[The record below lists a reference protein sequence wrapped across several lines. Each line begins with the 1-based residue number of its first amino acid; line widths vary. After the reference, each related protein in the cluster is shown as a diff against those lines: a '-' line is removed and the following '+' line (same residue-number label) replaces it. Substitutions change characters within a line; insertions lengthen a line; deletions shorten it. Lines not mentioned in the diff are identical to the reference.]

1 MPNFKKNSNSF
12 KLPGFTPFTKTIA
25 KEKMFTD
32 SQDKEKPSIPKK
44 STQMQEA
51 NAEERAIMKQQD
63 ALHEKMKGLDKN
75 SKEYKDLMDKS
86 RDLDNQLPAFD

>member
-1 MPNFKKNSNSF
+1 
-12 KLPGFTPFTKTIA
+12 
-25 KEKMFTD
+25 MFTD
-32 SQDKEKPSIPKK
+32 SQDKEKPSIPEK